1 MKKTVMNPYEQTLM
15 NPYEKTCMNPY
26 ENQYSRII
34 MTKKFM
40 NTYKER
46 SYIKK
51 KFQLSRESS
60 LVSYTT
66 V

>member
-51 KFQLSRESS
+51 IPIVVLSC
-60 LVSYTT
+60 LHN
-66 V
+66 